1 MKRNVPNETKSV
13 SQEVKDFIA
22 KRPFIIDAIRQGVV
36 NYTALARVIKK
47 QIGAGSIEAIKVSII
62 REKENIAQT
71 RGLQEKS
78 ILDLLKKTKVNLQD
92 KISVIISKKELDIPH
107 IVVADLGKEFV
118 YVVDQTQMEKY
129 ESLSNVKK
137 DVILMEKNLV
147 ALILKSPEEIKDTPG
162 VVAFISQLL
171 ASKNINMKEF
181 LSFYTD
187 TIIVLE
193 VKDAL
198 AAFSLLQK
206 YI

>member
-1 MKRNVPNETKSV
+1 MKETVLNETKSIA
-13 SQEVKDFIA
+13 QEVRDFIA
-22 KRPFIIDAIRQGVV
+22 RRPFIVDAIRQEVV
-36 NYTALARVIKK
+36 NYTALARVVKK
-47 QIGAGSIEAIKVSII
+47 EMKTGSIEAIKAAII
-62 REKENIAQT
+62 REKEAITKT
-71 RGLQEKS
+71 RGLQEEN
-78 ILDLLKKTKVNLQD
+78 ILKLLKETKVSLQD

-107 IVVADLGKEFV
+107 IVVADLGNSFV
-118 YVVDQTQMEKY
+118 YVVDQTKKY
-129 ESLSNVKK
+129 EQMKGVKE
-137 DVILMEKNLV
+137 DIILLEKNLV

-193 VKDAL
+193 FKDAL
-198 AAFSLLQK
+198 KAFSMLQR